1 MVEQRSPKPWV
12 VGSNPARPVKIKNKM
27 NLPLSWG
34 QIAEIVLL
42 VIAAG
47 LTFRYRNEIKKFI
60 AEVASELKKVSWTTR
75 KDLIDSTWVVL
86 ASSVALGLF
95 IGIIDFF
102 LSRVMALFM
111 K

>member
-1 MVEQRSPKPWV
+1 
-12 VGSNPARPVKIKNKM
+12 M
-27 NLPLSWG
+27 NLPLSLG

-42 VIAAG
+42 VIAVG
-47 LTFRYRNEIKKFI
+47 VIFRYRNEIKKFI

-86 ASSVALGLF
+86 ASSVVLGLF